1 MILVS
6 CHRHESCFREN
17 KGFEIFRE
25 ISIFFLWSIRDM
37 QPRLISVH
45 WVENDLDK
53 QKNIEPKNIRV
64 LVLSRRDKNF
74 SYRSK
79 TSKLP
84 NSLNWPCFRT
94 SNIFTNCIVVKNSLD
109 FGYCILFITCPFSS
123 IWWLVSLSLSK
134 LTTCFIHWA
143 PLAGESGCAWIL
155 NKNIQRLAILAL
167 VTRRYIGFCCK
178 FIHCISQEL
187 K

>member
-1 MILVS
+1 MYTYSMILIGRY
-6 CHRHESCFREN
+6 CHKPGLGKN
-17 KGFEIFRE
+17 KSFEIFRE

-37 QPRLISVH
+37 QPRLISMH
-45 WVENDLDK
+45 WVENDLEK
-53 QKNIEPKNIRV
+53 KKSISHSIW
-64 LVLSRRDKNF
+64 F
-74 SYRSK
+74 
-79 TSKLP
+79 
-84 NSLNWPCFRT
+84 
-94 SNIFTNCIVVKNSLD
+94 VKNSLD
-109 FGYCILFITCPFSS
+109 FSDCILFITCPFSS